1 MTTAVTLII
10 AALLGG
16 THHMDGHRM
25 ITGQA
30 CAPNTAPANG
40 LLPTVACRDGVET
53 VRVASFQRSV
63 YNPNVHQRVR
73 RVTMRNGVTIDWFH
87 IQNGGGPL
95 KVGVLIENTESWHL
109 A

>member
-16 THHMDGHRM
+16 THHMAGHRM

-40 LLPTVACRDGVET
+40 LLPTVACRGGVET

-63 YNPNVHQRVR
+63 YNPNVSRRVR
-73 RVTMRNGVTIDWFH
+73 RVVMRSGVTIDWFRTV
-87 IQNGGGPL
+87 NGAGPL
-95 KVGVLIENTESWHL
+95 DVGVLFDNTESWHL